1 MKKCGSRGHVG
12 KGEKN
17 ASRVFRY
24 IEANPIVDIAKE
36 GRGMG
41 DVLPYGWG
49 GNLQRLGECGI
60 LVETSERRR
69 SRIFAYEAYLDIL
82 RKGT

>member
-1 MKKCGSRGHVG
+1 MKKYDFRRYAE

-24 IEANPIVDIAKE
+24 IEANPIADIRKKAE
-36 GRGMG
+36 AWGMSFHTAG
-41 DVLPYGWG
+41 AAIQW
-49 GNLQRLGECGI
+49 LGECGI
-60 LVETSERRR
+60 LVETSEKRR
-69 SRIFAYEAYLDIL
+69 SRIFAYEAYLDVL

>member
-1 MKKCGSRGHVG
+1 MKKYDVRRYAE

-24 IEANPIVDIAKE
+24 IEANPIADIRKKAE
-36 GRGMG
+36 AWGMSFHTAA
-41 DVLPYGWG
+41 VAI
-49 GNLQRLGECGI
+49 QRLGECGI

-69 SRIFAYEAYLDIL
+69 SRIFAYEAYLDVL